1 MERRKS
7 NKKKSQGSER
17 QLMNFE
23 NREYDTKFK
32 ELISSAFDSGR
43 LPHAIILEGANEN
56 TRLAFADTLAKALV
70 CSESEKSLRP
80 CGRCQNC
87 MKAGSHSHVDIKKV
101 EGTNKSKTVS
111 VEDIRRVRSDAY
123 VVPNEAERKVYI
135 VTAAHRMNETA
146 MNAFLKVLEEPP
158 SYVNFILECE
168 DKAMLLETVK
178 SRCAAFRLGELTDD
192 SATKKKLEKSY
203 ESAAFIAEA
212 ILSDSEVEMMK
223 TLGAFEKD
231 KDLLKLSLEEVIL
244 ILRDSL
250 VLKSGAENL
259 MSQNSDVSE
268 RIAGGMTSE
277 KIMKTM
283 SVVGD
288 AINGIE
294 HYANHNLLL
303 ARLSSRLK

>member
-1 MERRKS
+1 
-7 NKKKSQGSER
+7 
-17 QLMNFE
+17 MNFE
-23 NREYDTKFK
+23 NREYDGKFK

-43 LPHAIILEGANEN
+43 LPHAIILEGANED
-56 TRLAFADTLAKALV
+56 TRLVFAKTLAKALV
-70 CSESEKSLRP
+70 CSESENSLRP
-80 CGRCQNC
+80 CGKCANC
-87 MKAGSHSHVDIKKV
+87 MKAESDSHVDIKKV

-135 VTAAHRMNETA
+135 ITSAHKMNETA

-178 SRCAAFRLGELTDD
+178 SRCAAFRMGDLTDD
-192 SATKKKLEKSY
+192 SATKKKLEKAY
-203 ESAAFIAEA
+203 ESAEKIGKA
-212 ILSDSEVEMMK
+212 IFSDSEVELMK
-223 TLGAFEKD
+223 VLGAFEKD

-250 VLKSGAENL
+250 VIRSGENNL
-259 MSQNSDVSE
+259 MSQNEDSA
-268 RIAGGMTSE
+268 RLIAGGMTTE
-277 KIMKTM
+277 RIMQVM
-283 SVVGD
+283 QVVGD
-288 AINGIE
+288 SISGIE
-294 HYANHNLLL
+294 HYANYNLLL

>member
-1 MERRKS
+1 
-7 NKKKSQGSER
+7 
-17 QLMNFE
+17 MNFE
-23 NREYDTKFK
+23 NREYDVKFK

-56 TRLAFADTLAKALV
+56 TRLTFAHTLAKALV
-70 CSESEKSLRP
+70 CTESEKALRP
-80 CGRCQNC
+80 CGKCQNC
-87 MKAGSHSHVDIKKV
+87 MKAESQSHVDIKKV

-111 VEDIRRVRSDAY
+111 VDDIRKVRSDAY

-135 VTAAHRMNETA
+135 ITAAHRMNETA

-178 SRCAAFRLGELTDD
+178 SRCAAFRMGDLTDD
-192 SATKKKLEKSY
+192 SVTKKKLEKAH
-203 ESAAFIAEA
+203 ESAALIGKA
-212 ILSDSEVEMMK
+212 ILSDSEIEMVK
-223 TLGAFEKD
+223 TLGIFEKD

-250 VLKSGAENL
+250 ALKSGAENL
-259 MSQNSDVSE
+259 MSQNAE
-268 RIAGGMTSE
+268 IARLIAGGMTSE
-277 KIMKTM
+277 KIMKAM

-288 AINGIE
+288 AVNGIE

>member
-1 MERRKS
+1 
-7 NKKKSQGSER
+7 
-17 QLMNFE
+17 MNFE
-23 NREYDTKFK
+23 NREYDVKFK

-56 TRLAFADTLAKALV
+56 TRLSFAETLAKALV

-80 CGRCQNC
+80 CRKCQNC
-87 MKAGSHSHVDIKKV
+87 MKAESHSHVDIKKV

-111 VEDIRRVRSDAY
+111 VEDIRKVRSDAY

-135 VTAAHRMNETA
+135 ITAAHRMNETA

-178 SRCAAFRLGELTDD
+178 SRCATFRMGDLTDD
-192 SATKKKLEKSY
+192 STTKKKLEKAY
-203 ESAAFIAEA
+203 ESASLIGKA
-212 ILSDSEVEMMK
+212 ILSDSEIEMMK

-250 VLKSGAENL
+250 ALKSGAENL
-259 MSQNSDVSE
+259 MSQNEDTA
-268 RIAGGMTSE
+268 RLLAGGMTSE
-277 KIMKTM
+277 KIMKAM
-283 SVVGD
+283 SVVSD
-288 AINGIE
+288 AVSGIE

-303 ARLSSRLK
+303 ARLSSRLKQEV